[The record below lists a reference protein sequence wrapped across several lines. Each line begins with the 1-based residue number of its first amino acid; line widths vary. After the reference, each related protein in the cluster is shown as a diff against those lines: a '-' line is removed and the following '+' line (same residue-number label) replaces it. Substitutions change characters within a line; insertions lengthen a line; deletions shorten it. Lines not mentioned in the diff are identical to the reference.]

1 MSEAVTMTIS
11 TVEKVLF
18 LKGVDLF
25 SALAG
30 EDLAEVALVTGEVGR
45 EAGDVLV
52 AEGEPGDA
60 LYFIVAGQVAVK
72 RGGRLLAEL
81 GARDVFGEMAL
92 LDPGPRS
99 ATVEAKTDV
108 TLLVLQRD
116 DLDDLMRERPE
127 VPIGILKVVVG
138 RLRRAIENGRG

>member
-1 MSEAVTMTIS
+1 MSATGSVSTI
-11 TVEKVLF
+11 EKVLF

-25 SALAG
+25 AALAG
-30 EDLAEVALVTGEVGR
+30 EDLAEVALVTSEVASS
-45 EAGDVLV
+45 AGDIVV

-60 LYFIVAGQVAVK
+60 LYFIVDGRVAVK
-72 RGGRLLAEL
+72 RGGRLIAEL

-99 ATVEAKTDV
+99 ATVEALTDV
-108 TLLVLQRD
+108 TLLVLGRD

-138 RLRRAIENGRG
+138 RLRRANEKERG

>member
-1 MSEAVTMTIS
+1 MSAGETTIS

-30 EDLAEVALVTGEVGR
+30 EDLAEVALVTSEVGR

-60 LYFIVAGQVAVK
+60 LYFIVAGQVLVT

-81 GARDVFGEMAL
+81 GAREVFGEMAL

-138 RLRRAIENGRG
+138 RLRRAIESGRG